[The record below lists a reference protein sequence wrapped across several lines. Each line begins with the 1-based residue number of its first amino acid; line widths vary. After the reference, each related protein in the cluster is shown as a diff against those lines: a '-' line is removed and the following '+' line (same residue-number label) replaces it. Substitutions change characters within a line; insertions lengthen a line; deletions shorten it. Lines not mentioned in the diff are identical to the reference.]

1 VDVLLALEPLS
12 ALHSVGAWLEGAV
25 GQSPRPGITAPAPQ
39 AAVQHAFIEVND
51 LVKRYDDKL
60 VLDGFSL
67 KIERGSTCVII
78 GGSGSGKST
87 FGRLLVGLERPD
99 DGEIWVEGVD
109 LVRLTDRALDRIRSK
124 FAVVFQGHALL
135 DSMSVFDN
143 VAFPLRES
151 IATRG
156 HLKEADIT
164 SRVHLALQELEVDAA
179 ALLLPGALSGGM
191 AKRVGIAR
199 AVVVEPKIMLYDEP
213 TSGLDPVSSRIV
225 DQLIERMRIAHCIT
239 SIVITHDMLTA
250 FNVADHVVL
259 LAHGKVVAMGP
270 PDDVFRAGSKEIEP
284 FAKSSGIDFDHLPQ
298 RAARPSPSEL
308 CATHDQA
315 TIANP

>member
-1 VDVLLALEPLS
+1 MS
-12 ALHSVGAWLEGAV
+12 ALRSFGAWLKVGA
-25 GQSPRPGITAPAPQ
+25 GQSPPEATIRS
-39 AAVQHAFIEVND
+39 AASLHAFIEVKN
-51 LVKRYDDKL
+51 LVKRYDEKL

-67 KIERGSTCVII
+67 KVERAETCVII

-99 DGEIWVEGVD
+99 QGEIWVDGVD
-109 LVRLTDRALDRIRSK
+109 LVRLTERALDRIRSK

-156 HLKEADIT
+156 HLKEVDIA
-164 SRVHLALQELEVDAA
+164 SRVHLALQELEVDAS

-225 DQLIERMRIAHCIT
+225 DQLIERMRVAHCIT

-250 FNVADHVVL
+250 FNVADRVVL
-259 LAHGKVVAMGP
+259 LAHGKVVAMGAP
-270 PDDVFRAGSKEIEP
+270 EDVFKAGNKEIEP
-284 FAKSSGIDFDHLPQ
+284 FAKSSGIDFDRLPR
-298 RAARPSPSEL
+298 RAARPSPSDL
-308 CATHDQA
+308 CAKQDHGVT
-315 TIANP
+315 PKP

>member
-1 VDVLLALEPLS
+1 MS
-12 ALHSVGAWLEGAV
+12 ALRSFGAWLKVGTRQTPPGATIPSTSA
-25 GQSPRPGITAPAPQ
+25 G
-39 AAVQHAFIEVND
+39 HAFIEVND
-51 LVKRYDDKL
+51 LVKRYEEKL

-67 KIERGSTCVII
+67 KVERAETCVII

-99 DGEIWVEGVD
+99 QGEIWVDGVD
-109 LVRLTDRALDRIRSK
+109 LVRLTDRALDKVRSK
-124 FAVVFQGHALL
+124 FAIVFQGHALL

-156 HLKEADIT
+156 HLKEVDIA
-164 SRVHLALQELEVDAA
+164 SRVHLALQELEVDAS

-225 DQLIERMRIAHCIT
+225 DQLIERMRVAHCIT

-250 FNVADHVVL
+250 FNVADRVVL
-259 LAHGKVVAMGP
+259 LAHGKVVAMGAP
-270 PDDVFRAGSKEIEP
+270 EDVFRAGSKEIEP
-284 FAKSSGIDFDHLPQ
+284 FAKSSGIDFERLPR
-298 RAARPSPSEL
+298 RAARPSPSDL
-308 CATHDQA
+308 CAKQDHGVT
-315 TIANP
+315 PKP